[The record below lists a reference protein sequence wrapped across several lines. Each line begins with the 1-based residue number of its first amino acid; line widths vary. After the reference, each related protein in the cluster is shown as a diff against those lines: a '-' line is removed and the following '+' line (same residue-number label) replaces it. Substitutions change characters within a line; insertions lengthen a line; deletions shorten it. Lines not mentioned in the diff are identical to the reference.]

1 MPDTSSDI
9 SITTHNGVQV
19 IRFTRVDKKNALT
32 GAMYDA
38 AREALIA
45 AEHNDDI
52 AVHLFLGAPGAFS
65 AGNDMNDFVRRA
77 TAATADIT
85 FTTNA
90 PSRAPGQTV
99 IGPAG
104 DFIRVLPKITKPMIA
119 AVDGLAVGI
128 GVTLL
133 MHCDLVL
140 ASPAATFR
148 TPFVNLGLIQEAGTS
163 VIGPHRLG
171 YQNAFELLVLG
182 ALWDAA
188 RAKEAGLIN
197 WLVPSA
203 ELEPRAFAIAH
214 DLVHKPREALMAA
227 RRMLRGDPSA
237 ISAAIEAET
246 DIYRHLMGSPEA
258 REAFSSFLEK
268 RKPDF
273 AKARAAAK
281 AKG

>member
-1 MPDTSSDI
+1 MTNSSSDI
-9 SITTHNGVQV
+9 SITVRDSVQI
-19 IRFTRVDKKNALT
+19 IRLTRVDKKNALT
-32 GAMYDA
+32 GAMYDT
-38 AREALIA
+38 AREALLA

-77 TAATADIT
+77 TAATSNVT
-85 FTTNA
+85 FTAST
-90 PSRAPGQTV
+90 PPRA
-99 IGPAG
+99 PAG
-104 DFIRVLPKITKPMIA
+104 DFIRVLPTITKPMIA

-140 ASPAATFR
+140 ASPEATFR

-188 RAKEAGLIN
+188 RAKDAGLIN
-197 WLVPSA
+197 WLVPST
-203 ELEPRAFAIAH
+203 ELEPRAVAIAH

-246 DIYRHLMGSPEA
+246 DIYRQLLDSPEA

-273 AKARAAAK
+273 ATARAAAK
-281 AKG
+281 GGK

>member
-1 MPDTSSDI
+1 MPTTSPDI
-9 SITTHNGVQV
+9 SITTRDGVQI
-19 IRFTRVDKKNALT
+19 IRLTRADKKNALT

-38 AREALIA
+38 ARQALVA

-52 AVHLFLGAPGAFS
+52 AVHLFLGAHGAFC
-65 AGNDMNDFVRRA
+65 AGNDMNDFVKRA
-77 TAATADIT
+77 NTQ
-85 FTTNA
+85 
-90 PSRAPGQTV
+90 PAPGQTV

-104 DFIRVLPKITKPMIA
+104 EFIRVLPRITKPMIA
-119 AVDGLAVGI
+119 GVDGLAIGI

-133 MHCDLVL
+133 MHCDLVIATSE
-140 ASPAATFR
+140 ASFR

-182 ALWDAA
+182 AIWDAP
-188 RAKEAGLIN
+188 RAKEAGLVN
-197 WLVPSA
+197 WVVPSS

-227 RRMLRGDPSA
+227 RRMLRGDQSA
-237 ISAAIEAET
+237 ISAAMDAENEV
-246 DIYRHLMGSPEA
+246 YKHLMGSPEA

-281 AKG
+281 A

>member
-1 MPDTSSDI
+1 MSDI
-9 SITTHNGVQV
+9 SISVRDGVQA
-19 IRFTRVDKKNALT
+19 IRLTRVDKKNALT

-38 AREALIA
+38 AREALLA

-77 TAATADIT
+77 TAATAGT
-85 FTTNA
+85 SG
-90 PSRAPGQTV
+90 PQRAPG
-99 IGPAG
+99 G
-104 DFIRVLPKITKPMIA
+104 DFIRVLPRITKPMIA

-140 ASPAATFR
+140 ASPEASFR

-182 ALWDAA
+182 ALWDTQ
-188 RAKEAGLIN
+188 RAKEAGLVN
-197 WLVPSA
+197 WVVPSA
-203 ELEPRAFAIAH
+203 ELESRAMAVAN
-214 DLVHKPREALMAA
+214 DLAQKPRQALMAA

-237 ISAAIEAET
+237 IAAAIEAET
-246 DIYRHLMGSPEA
+246 EIYKQLMGSPEA
-258 REAFSSFLEK
+258 REAFTSFLEK

-281 AKG
+281 ARG

>member
-1 MPDTSSDI
+1 MFTTSPDI
-9 SITTHNGVQV
+9 SITVRDGVQI

-32 GAMYDA
+32 GVMYDA
-38 AREALIA
+38 AREALLA

-52 AVHLFLGAPGAFS
+52 AVHLFLGAPGAFC
-65 AGNDMNDFVRRA
+65 AGNDMNDFVKRA
-77 TAATADIT
+77 NTA
-85 FTTNA
+85 
-90 PSRAPGQTV
+90 PVPGQTTV
-99 IGPAG
+99 GPAG
-104 DFIRVLPKITKPMIA
+104 EFIRVLPRLSKPMIA
-119 AVDGLAVGI
+119 AVDGLAIGI

-140 ASPAATFR
+140 ATPEASFR

-182 ALWDAA
+182 ALWDGQ

-197 WLVPSA
+197 WVVSSA
-203 ELEPRAFAIAH
+203 ELEPRAFAVAH

-227 RRMLRGDPSA
+227 RRLLRGDPTA
-237 ISAAIEAET
+237 IAAAIDAET
-246 DIYRHLMGSPEA
+246 SIYRQLMGSPEA

-273 AKARAAAK
+273 AKARATAK

>member
-1 MPDTSSDI
+1 MSNSSPDIHIEIRD
-9 SITTHNGVQV
+9 GVQV
-19 IRFTRVDKKNALT
+19 IRLTRVDKKNAMT

-38 AREALIA
+38 AREALLA

-65 AGNDMNDFVRRA
+65 AGNDMNDFMKRA
-77 TAATADIT
+77 SVTP
-85 FTTNA
+85 A
-90 PSRAPGQTV
+90 PSQKV
-99 IGPAG
+99 IGAAG
-104 DFIRVLPKITKPMIA
+104 EFIRVLPHVTKPMIA

-133 MHCDLVL
+133 LHCDLVL
-140 ASPAATFR
+140 ATPQASFR
-148 TPFVNLGLIQEAGTS
+148 APFVNLGLIQEAGSS

-171 YQNAFELLVLG
+171 YQQAFELLVLG

-203 ELEPRAFAIAH
+203 ELEPRAFAVAH

-227 RRMLRGDPSA
+227 RRMLRGDPAAIASA
-237 ISAAIEAET
+237 IDAET
-246 DIYRHLMGSPEA
+246 EIYKQLMGSPEA

-281 AKG
+281 GSR